1 MKTKF
6 PIRLICL
13 LILLLLIAPTVPAWG
28 QAAPD
33 AGAFDPQKFEEQARD
48 LLQQVQRPDTDPQQ
62 VMQQFRDL
70 MRQFRDETA
79 NMSPEQADQ
88 IRQRLMQ
95 NLGPLMAQAM
105 PTIMRRMEEARLNEL
120 KGELELS
127 DEEFAVIKPAI
138 QKVMDAQRAV
148 AVAGMRRGPGG
159 PGGGPGG
166 PPPGVPGA
174 SAPLATAMGALR
186 ETLLDPNAKPDAIKA
201 RLDAVRQAKSQAEH
215 DVAVAQAELRPLL
228 TIRQESVLVSYGLLD

>member
-13 LILLLLIAPTVPAWG
+13 LILLLLIAPAIPAWG

-33 AGAFDPQKFEEQARD
+33 AGAFDPQKFEEQAKD

-62 VMQQFRDL
+62 VMGQFRDL

-95 NLGPLMAQAM
+95 DLGPLMAQAM
-105 PTIMRRMEEARLNEL
+105 PTIMRRMEEARLNQL

-127 DEEFAVIKPAI
+127 DEEFGVIKPAI
-138 QKVMDAQRAV
+138 QKVMDAQRTV
-148 AVAGMRRGPGG
+148 TMAGMRRGPRGQ
-159 PGGGPGG
+159 GG

-174 SAPLATAMGALR
+174 SAPLATAMSALR
-186 ETLLDPNAKPDAIKA
+186 ETLQDPNAKPDMIKA
-201 RLDAVRQAKSQAEH
+201 RLDAVRQAKAQAEH
-215 DVAVAQAELRPLL
+215 DLAVAQAELRPLL
-228 TIRQESVLVSYGLLD
+228 TIRQESILVQYGLLE